1 MKYNGFP
8 DQIEFSFDEED
19 QLQVPQAALS
29 AAEPSTVPP
38 AAEPVIADALDKQ
51 DDDQEAHPAQTEQP
65 PPVEDQPPPDNV
77 KKLQSAK
84 DLLARARLVS
94 DALFEAARDMPE
106 YRRMIATT
114 ERYEQFERKL
124 LDRAKAIN
132 TRLETNLTDNEL
144 VEVVEGVAKNI
155 AHYQHDP
162 DRQRER
168 QKKQVARRRK
178 KNRGRD
184 LRIVR
189 LAEDGV
195 SQRAIAKEL
204 GATSRGAVENVL
216 LRDAPHLLNRRK
228 KHPRP
233 RA

>member
-8 DQIEFSFDEED
+8 DQIELSFDEED

-29 AAEPSTVPP
+29 AAEPSTI
-38 AAEPVIADALDKQ
+38 AAEPVIADALNKQ
-51 DDDQEAHPAQTEQP
+51 GDAEEAHPAQTEQP

-77 KKLQSAK
+77 KKPLQSAK

-132 TRLETNLTDNEL
+132 TRRETNLTDNEL
-144 VEVVEGVAKNI
+144 VEVVEGVAKTI
-155 AHYQHDP
+155 ARYQHDP
-162 DRQRER
+162 DLQRER

-184 LRIVR
+184 LRIIR

-216 LRDAPHLLNRRK
+216 LRDAPHLLDRRK